1 MIKINQAMTKKK
13 IINSGRKN
21 KIIIILKSAKKIK
34 KNKIV
39 NENLTLITLLIIQI
53 SSAVKRLG
61 DYTRQNNKRPIM
73 TARINP
79 KNN

>member
-53 SSAVKRLG
+53 SRFCCQETWRLH
-61 DYTRQNNKRPIM
+61 K
-73 TARINP
+73 AE
-79 KNN
+79 